1 VNKYKITRV
10 FSEKENERI
19 AQKGLGAVN
28 LNFDA
33 MRSQSDSDKDTSG
46 VNDAAAKA
54 NDPLGGVMGYDYI
67 PGRGSFGKGG
77 DFLGSEGGGQPAEM
91 ELDPAMMASMSPKEL
106 QKYYFD
112 KLQGFAEQT
121 KENALDEIIPKLQ
134 TLHNQYLTSTPTGKE
149 NFLQEA
155 KTIIA
160 LLGNTLTPQNKNYI
174 IANFPGFARLF

>member
-1 VNKYKITRV
+1 MSKYKITRLY
-10 FSEKENERI
+10 SEKENERI
-19 AQKGLGAVN
+19 AQKGLGSVN

-46 VNDAAAKA
+46 INNAAATA
-54 NDPLGGVMGYDYI
+54 NKPLEGVMGYNYI
-67 PGRGSFGKGG
+67 PGRGAIGRGG
-77 DFLGSEGGGQPAEM
+77 DNLGSADSGQPAEM
-91 ELDPAMMASMSPKEL
+91 EIDPEMMASMSPK
-106 QKYYFD
+106 
-112 KLQGFAEQT
+112 
-121 KENALDEIIPKLQ
+121 LQ
-134 TLHNQYLTSTPTGKE
+134 TLHSQYLTSTPTGRE